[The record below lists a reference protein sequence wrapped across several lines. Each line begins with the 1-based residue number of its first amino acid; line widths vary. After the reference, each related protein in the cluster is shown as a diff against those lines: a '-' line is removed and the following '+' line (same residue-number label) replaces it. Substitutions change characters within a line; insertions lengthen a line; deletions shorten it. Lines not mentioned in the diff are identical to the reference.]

1 MIFEEV
7 IPGFADTASAI
18 LFVFGIGF
26 LVANVLL
33 IADLARYQI
42 RKRTALLTWPAVT
55 PRYHGFNLALGVACG
70 VLIAVKVFYLERP
83 LTQLFGEGMMFV
95 YYGYAYPLTT
105 RIARGFYRDGVW
117 AESGFIPWARLSSVT
132 WKEEGGHV
140 ALLLV
145 SRGRAAVRRLGV
157 PGRLYGEVRRVLL
170 DKIKA
175 HDIHIGGT
183 GLDLG
188 SRGETDGV

>member
-1 MIFEEV
+1 MIPGGV
-7 IPGFADTASAI
+7 LPGFADTASAI

-26 LVANVLL
+26 LVANALL
-33 IADLARYQI
+33 IADLIRYQL
-42 RKRTALLTWPAVT
+42 RKRSALLTWPAAT

-70 VLIAVKVFYLERP
+70 VLIAVKVFYLRRP
-83 LTQLFGEGMMFV
+83 LEQLFGEGMMFV
-95 YYGYAYPLTT
+95 YYGYTYPLTT

-117 AESGFIPWARLSSVT
+117 AENGFIAWPRLSSVT
-132 WKEEGGHV
+132 WKEEGGQAV
-140 ALLLV
+140 LLLV
-145 SRGRAAVRRLGV
+145 SRGRFAVRRLGV
-157 PGRLYGEVRRVLL
+157 PGRLYAEVRRVLL